1 MGYSS
6 KLVESAV
13 EALAMLPGVG
23 KKTALRLALF
33 LVDQDE
39 TKVREFSEAVWK
51 MRNEILHCRIC
62 HANAGGVQLQNHS
75 VRLVSALPYTVV
87 RDAVGRFDVENQV
100 LNNSHLYKK

>member
-62 HANAGGVQLQNHS
+62 HNLSDTDVCQVCADQSRKRQEIKSNHKWKS
-75 VRLVSALPYTVV
+75 
-87 RDAVGRFDVENQV
+87 QI
-100 LNNSHLYKK
+100 